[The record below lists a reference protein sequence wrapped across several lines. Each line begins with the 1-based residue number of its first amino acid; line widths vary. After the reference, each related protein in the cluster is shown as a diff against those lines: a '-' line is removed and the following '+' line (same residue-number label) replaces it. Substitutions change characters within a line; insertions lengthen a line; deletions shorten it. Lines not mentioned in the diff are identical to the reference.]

1 MDITRRNILK
11 NLVLAPLFLGAN
23 KLMAQTSL
31 IERNTTSRLQYS
43 INAYSFNSELR
54 SGEMTFYD
62 MMEYAASIGLDAV
75 DLTGY
80 YFNSYPEIPS
90 NKVLFDLKRKA
101 LELGLDIAWT
111 GVRNNFAT
119 PDLVKRNNDIELIQ
133 NWLQV
138 SSKIGSPIMRIFTGK
153 HKSETYSKEE
163 VKEWM
168 VNDFKT
174 CAKYGELHGVIAGLQ
189 NHDEFLFTSDEV
201 IDILKRVNSDWFG
214 LILDCGSLPSN
225 DPYKEIENLSPYANY
240 FFVKEHVKQ
249 KDSTKVPADLPR
261 IANIIQSSNYRG
273 YVSFESLKEG
283 NTKAIIKNML
293 SEFKSGLS

>member
-1 MDITRRNILK
+1 MNTTRRNILK

-23 KLMAQTSL
+23 KLMAQTSP
-31 IERNTTSRLQYS
+31 IKRNTTSRLQYS

-62 MMEYAASIGLDAV
+62 MMEYAADIGLDAV

-90 NKVLFDLKRKA
+90 NKALFDLKRKA

-111 GVRNNFAT
+111 GVRNDFAT
-119 PDLVKRNNDIELIQ
+119 PDLVKRNNDIELIK

-138 SSKIGSPIMRIFTGK
+138 SSKIGSPIMRIFTGR
-153 HKSETYSKEE
+153 HKSETYSKDE

-168 VNDFKT
+168 VDDFKT
-174 CAKYGELHGVIAGLQ
+174 CAKYGELYGVIAGLQ
-189 NHDEFLFTSDEV
+189 NHDEFLFTSEEV
-201 IDILKRVNSDWFG
+201 IDMLKRVNSDWFG

-249 KDSTKVPADLPR
+249 KDSTKVSADLQR

-273 YVSFESLKEG
+273 YVSFESLEEG
-283 NTKAIIKNML
+283 DTKAIIKNML

>member
-1 MDITRRNILK
+1 MKITRRNILK
-11 NLVLAPLFLGAN
+11 NLALAPLYIGAN
-23 KLMAQTSL
+23 KLMAYTNP
-31 IERNTTSRLQYS
+31 IKNNTTSRLQYS

-62 MMEYAASIGLDAV
+62 MMEYAADIGLDAI

-90 NKVLFDLKRKA
+90 NKELFNLKRKA

-111 GVRNNFAT
+111 GVRNDFAT
-119 PDLVKRNNDIELIQ
+119 PNLVKRNNDIELIK

-138 SSKIGSPIMRIFTGK
+138 SSKIGSPLMRIFTGR
-153 HKSETYSKEE
+153 HKNENYSKQD

-174 CAKYGELHGVIAGLQ
+174 CAKYGELHGVIVGLQ
-189 NHDEFLFTSDEV
+189 NHDEFLFTSEEV
-201 IDILKRVNSDWFG
+201 IDMLKRVNSDWFG

-225 DPYKEIENLSPYANY
+225 DPYKEIENLAPYANY

-249 KDSTKVPADLPR
+249 EDSTKVSADLQR
-261 IANIIQSSNYRG
+261 IAKIIQSSNYRG

-283 NTKAIIKNML
+283 NTKEIIKDMF
-293 SEFKSGLS
+293 SEFKSGLN